1 MLEHILVLM
10 VDLEV
15 EEEILVKVVDLVPL
29 VKEIMVGLLVQVGL
43 VVEVEEQVLLDRML
57 QII

>member
-1 MLEHILVLM
+1 MDIGNRH
-10 VDLEV
+10 
-15 EEEILVKVVDLVPL
+15 EILVKVVDLVPL

-43 VVEVEEQVLLDRML
+43 VVEVEEQVLLDRLL